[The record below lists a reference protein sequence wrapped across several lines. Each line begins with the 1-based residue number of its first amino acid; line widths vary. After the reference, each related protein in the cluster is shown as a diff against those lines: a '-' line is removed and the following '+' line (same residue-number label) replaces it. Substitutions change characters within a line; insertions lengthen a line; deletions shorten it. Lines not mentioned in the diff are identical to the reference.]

1 MTIRTPTG
9 TTRTIP
15 PGQRWRDGA
24 WHWTGTETAETL
36 AAHGYTVIP
45 DPDPV
50 PAQTEAELLAAQA
63 AALYAV
69 PDCAEAVAGVI
80 ARVQAVAALG
90 VSIDDWSFQGVTA
103 AAEAAMGTG
112 NAIAILTASVA
123 LRTAWDRLVYHAGDM
138 RTADVL
144 WPRFYS
150 LATGG

>member
-9 TTRTIP
+9 TVRTIT
-15 PGQRWRDGA
+15 PGTRWRDGA

-45 DPDPV
+45 DPEPV
-50 PAQTEAELLAAQA
+50 PAPTEAELLAAQA

-103 AAEAAMGTG
+103 AAEAAMSTG
-112 NAIAILTASVA
+112 EALSILTAAMA

-138 RTADVL
+138 RTADAL
-144 WPRFYS
+144 WPHFYS
-150 LATGG
+150 LALHS